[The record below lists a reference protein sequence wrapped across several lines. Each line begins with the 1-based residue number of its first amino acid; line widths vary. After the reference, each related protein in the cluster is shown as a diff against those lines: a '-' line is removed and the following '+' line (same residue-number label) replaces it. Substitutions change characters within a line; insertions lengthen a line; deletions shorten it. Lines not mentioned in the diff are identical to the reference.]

1 MRPTHFTI
9 LLIEDNEND
18 RYLIEMAWQRT
29 GTLNSIQCVNCGE
42 EAVRYLKGEGK
53 FRDRSCFAYPS
64 FITTDLKMPN
74 GDGFSVLQY
83 LKSNPEWAVIPT
95 CVLSASADPDDI
107 KKSYMLGA
115 SCYHVKPSSYGDLLK
130 MMSILLDYW
139 MLCEVPEVD
148 VTGKQIKTQSR
159 GKLGQRIL
167 QAD

>member
-1 MRPTHFTI
+1 VFKT
-9 LLIEDNEND
+9 
-18 RYLIEMAWQRT
+18 RYLTFAVLICYDQWFP
-29 GTLNSIQCVNCGE
+29 
-42 EAVRYLKGEGK
+42 EAARIVALDGADLIFYPTAIGYLKGEGK
-53 FRDRSCFAYPS
+53 FRDRSRFVYPS
-64 FITTDLKMPN
+64 FITTDLKMAN
-74 GDGFSVLQY
+74 GDGFYVLQY
-83 LKSNPEWAVIPT
+83 LKSNPESAVIPT

-130 MMSILLDYW
+130 MMSILLEYW

-148 VTGKQIKTQSR
+148 VTGKRVKTQSR